1 MWHLE
6 QEDQE
11 LGSAAEG
18 CCQLT
23 TTFRQG
29 VRRAKTPNTR
39 SSVFSSLAGA
49 PHGVNPTETDSEGF
63 CRKSCSPGQGAGD
76 RRVESP
82 LEGHKATPSTVSL
95 LLGLRELHPLLPALV
110 QRCPSSLLSAGQKAQ
125 ALCCPHGLRSG
136 PYFTGGLPAVKHHG

>member
-18 CCQLT
+18 CRQLT
-23 TTFRQG
+23 TTFREG

-39 SSVFSSLAGA
+39 TSVFSSLAGA

-82 LEGHKATPSTVSL
+82 LEGAQGHSQHGQPAARVEGAPSSPSGTGAEVSVVVAVGRPEGPGSVLPPTVS
-95 LLGLRELHPLLPALV
+95 V
-110 QRCPSSLLSAGQKAQ
+110 QDLISQVGSQL
-125 ALCCPHGLRSG
+125 
-136 PYFTGGLPAVKHHG
+136 